1 MEEIMPRKST
11 KRLRDCTRKEIITRL
26 NRRGKYPPQTVVAIA
41 TRIIDKRKEQ
51 KKAARAAAKHKDKW
65 SLIIKPLSQEIR
77 SVQTRLA
84 QFKKR
89 ENIPLSTFYGAY
101 VSALMKVRE
110 ILKAY
115 QRQSLTPDEKVREA
129 KLSDEGILPLSLS
142 RIALGHHWS
151 DWVPVRIRTEFRRAH
166 ANLSAKTKPIAPI
179 FQRDPPKTI
188 IAQHT
193 FVKDKWTQ
201 ELNQLLNILDRDGA
215 DRRPLEAEQAAL
227 IQIAIAKLD
236 AAKKDRRVSPHWR
249 KLVTAD
255 ERIAVQKQRRT
266 QLKEEAA

>member
-1 MEEIMPRKST
+1 MPRKSK
-11 KRLRDCTRKEIITRL
+11 KRLSQMTRKEIITRL
-26 NRRGKYPPQTVVAIA
+26 NRRGKYPPQIIAAIA
-41 TRIIDKRKEQ
+41 TQIIDKRKAH
-51 KKAARAAAKHKDKW
+51 KKAARAYHKHKDQW
-65 SLIIKPLSQEIR
+65 NLIIQPLSQEIR

-89 ENIPLSTFYGAY
+89 ENIPLATFYGAY
-101 VSALMKVRE
+101 VSALMKVRD

-115 QRQSLTPDEKVREA
+115 QKREQTPDEKVKEV
-129 KLSDEGILPLSLS
+129 KLSAEGILPNSLT
-142 RIALGHHWS
+142 RIPLGHHWS

-166 ANLSAKTKPIAPI
+166 ANITARTKPIAPI

-188 IAQHT
+188 IAQHAQ
-193 FVKDKWTQ
+193 VREKWHNELTQ
-201 ELNQLLNILDRDGA
+201 LQNVIERDGA
-215 DRRPLEAEQAAL
+215 DKRPLEAEQAAL
-227 IQIAIAKLD
+227 IQIALSKLD
-236 AAKKDRRVSPHWR
+236 ASKKDRRVSPHWR